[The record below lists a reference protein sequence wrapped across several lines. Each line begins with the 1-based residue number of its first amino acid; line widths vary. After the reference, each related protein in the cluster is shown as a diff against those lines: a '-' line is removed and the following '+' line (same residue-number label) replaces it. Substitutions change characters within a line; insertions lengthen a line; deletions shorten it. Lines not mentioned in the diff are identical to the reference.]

1 VIPIT
6 GCGIN
11 VKSLLFSSLSIFIS
25 HFLAKTMLK
34 LLERPKELDAVDSDA
49 AKLEDLYQ
57 NSAGPV
63 DDRKFHTLNDADIQ
77 RLNDLFYRTQCA
89 ASRAAVPGA
98 ALAIAG
104 AVVSAGVAGAA
115 PPGGGDASE
124 EAAES
129 IAAGVANAIAMIR
142 AIDGIGLAAFGVAL
156 APMGFM
162 VTLRVL
168 NMVLSR
174 V

>member
-1 VIPIT
+1 ML
-6 GCGIN
+6 N
-11 VKSLLFSSLSIFIS
+11 LLQ
-25 HFLAKTMLK
+25 
-34 LLERPKELDAVDSDA
+34 RPKVNADSDA
-49 AKLEDLYQ
+49 AKLEELYQ
-57 NSAGPV
+57 NSAAPV

-77 RLNDLFYRTQCA
+77 RLNRAFYITQCA

-98 ALAIAG
+98 ALALAG
-104 AVVSAGVAGAA
+104 AVLSAGGVLAD
-115 PPGGGDASE
+115 PPGGEASE

-129 IAAGVANAIAMIR
+129 IAAGVANAIAMIE

>member
-1 VIPIT
+1 
-6 GCGIN
+6 
-11 VKSLLFSSLSIFIS
+11 
-25 HFLAKTMLK
+25 MLK

-57 NSAGPV
+57 NSAAPV

-104 AVVSAGVAGAA
+104 AVVSAGVAAAA
-115 PPGGGDASE
+115 PPGGGNPSE
-124 EAAES
+124 T
-129 IAAGVANAIAMIR
+129 IAAGVASAIAMIR
-142 AIDGIGLAAFGVAL
+142 AIDGLAIAAFGVAL

>member
-1 VIPIT
+1 
-6 GCGIN
+6 
-11 VKSLLFSSLSIFIS
+11 
-25 HFLAKTMLK
+25 MLI
-34 LLERPKELDAVDSDA
+34 LLERPKEVNADSDIV
-49 AKLEDLYQ
+49 KLEELYQ
-57 NSAGPV
+57 NSPAPV

-77 RLNDLFYRTQCA
+77 RLNRAFYLTQCA

-98 ALAIAG
+98 ALAVAG
-104 AVVSAGVAGAA
+104 AIVSAGVVGAA
-115 PPGGGDASE
+115 PPGGDASE
-124 EAAES
+124 EAAAT

-142 AIDGIGLAAFGVAL
+142 AIDGIGLTAFGVAL

>member
-1 VIPIT
+1 MVSQ
-6 GCGIN
+6 
-11 VKSLLFSSLSIFIS
+11 V
-25 HFLAKTMLK
+25 
-34 LLERPKELDAVDSDA
+34 LDKKAVDIPPDSPEIFSIGQSDVDELTRSFYDFQRKQALKKA
-49 AKLEDLYQ
+49 A
-57 NSAGPV
+57 NSV
-63 DDRKFHTLNDADIQ
+63 VV
-77 RLNDLFYRTQCA
+77 
-89 ASRAAVPGA
+89 SGA
-98 ALAIAG
+98 ALAMGG
-104 AVVSAGVAGAA
+104 AVFTAGSVVAA

>member
-57 NSAGPV
+57 NSVAPI

-98 ALAIAG
+98 ALAL
-104 AVVSAGVAGAA
+104 AGAA
-115 PPGGGDASE
+115 LSAGRVIAAPGGGNGADQ
-124 EAAES
+124 AAQT

>member
-1 VIPIT
+1 MPIQ
-6 GCGIN
+6 
-11 VKSLLFSSLSIFIS
+11 F
-25 HFLAKTMLK
+25 
-34 LLERPKELDAVDSDA
+34 LERPKVNAANAADT
-49 AKLEDLYQ
+49 AKLEELLKD
-57 NSAGPV
+57 SAPAV
-63 DDRKFHTLNDADIQ
+63 DDLQFRTITDDDVQ

-98 ALAIAG
+98 ALALAG
-104 AVVSAGVAGAA
+104 AALSAGGVIAA

-124 EAAES
+124 EAAQS

>member
-1 VIPIT
+1 MTQVQQ
-6 GCGIN
+6 
-11 VKSLLFSSLSIFIS
+11 
-25 HFLAKTMLK
+25 
-34 LLERPKELDAVDSDA
+34 LERGLLLDESTSV
-49 AKLEDLYQ
+49 
-57 NSAGPV
+57 V
-63 DDRKFHTLNDADIQ
+63 DDRQFHTVTDDDVQ

-98 ALAIAG
+98 ALAF
-104 AVVSAGVAGAA
+104 AGAA
-115 PPGGGDASE
+115 LSAGGVIAAPPGGGGDASE
-124 EAAES
+124 EAAAS

>member
-1 VIPIT
+1 
-6 GCGIN
+6 
-11 VKSLLFSSLSIFIS
+11 
-25 HFLAKTMLK
+25 MLK
-34 LLERPKELDAVDSDA
+34 LLERPKEVNADSDV
-49 AKLEDLYQ
+49 AKLEELYQ
-57 NSAGPV
+57 NSAAQV

-77 RLNDLFYRTQCA
+77 RLNRAFYLTQCA

-98 ALAIAG
+98 AVAIAG
-104 AVVSAGVAGAA
+104 AVVSAGFAGVA
-115 PPGGGDASE
+115 PPGGGNASDQ
-124 EAAES
+124 AAQT

>member
-1 VIPIT
+1 MPIQ
-6 GCGIN
+6 
-11 VKSLLFSSLSIFIS
+11 F
-25 HFLAKTMLK
+25 
-34 LLERPKELDAVDSDA
+34 LERPKVNAADT
-49 AKLEDLYQ
+49 AKLEELLKD
-57 NSAGPV
+57 SAPAV
-63 DDRKFHTLNDADIQ
+63 DDLQFRTITDDDVQ

-98 ALAIAG
+98 ALALAG
-104 AVVSAGVAGAA
+104 AALTAGGVIAA
-115 PPGGGDASE
+115 PPGGGGASE
-124 EAAES
+124 EAAAS

>member
-1 VIPIT
+1 
-6 GCGIN
+6 
-11 VKSLLFSSLSIFIS
+11 
-25 HFLAKTMLK
+25 MLK
-34 LLERPKELDAVDSDA
+34 LLERPKELNVDSDA
-49 AKLEDLYQ
+49 AKLEELYQ
-57 NSAGPV
+57 NSAAWV

-77 RLNDLFYRTQCA
+77 RLNRAFYLTQCA
-89 ASRAAVPGA
+89 ASRAAVPGV
-98 ALAIAG
+98 ALAFAGAAFSAG
-104 AVVSAGVAGAA
+104 AVMAD
-115 PPGGGDASE
+115 PPGGGGDASE